1 MNSNHE
7 KKVLG
12 AKTPAKVLTKAGE
25 IKVAPKAGPKAALA
39 KAVGGKATAAKPVAA
54 KAVAAKAV
62 AAKAVPKAAVKV
74 AAVAA
79 AKPTTPAKVAAVQVK
94 QVAKDAKKDQNAK
107 KELDKALATQKTQL
121 TTELKQQ
128 VVSAIQNAVNKFKAA
143 QNAQA

>member
-39 KAVGGKATAAKPVAA
+39 KAVGGKATAAKP
-54 KAVAAKAV
+54 VAAKAV